1 MSVESVVYRL
11 NAIGLDPFPITLP
24 DAIRRTT
31 VTRDW
36 ISKQYGGPAQG
47 SSPPI
52 DRKRFKHTMDFR
64 FFKLDFN
71 SHLPKNP
78 GDPGLVFYGLG
89 QAEPWKKGPEEV
101 FVRLS
106 QNNWLYVGRY
116 RIYVAESLT
125 ADEWKQQS
133 LAVRQPTIFW
143 CRHIKKG
150 GGGRNS
156 RPLRINVDLHRRLGR
171 PPTAAET
178 KEAMDSQRE
187 FHLTEPQI
195 DWGFEN
201 GHAKLAVWTM
211 KCVGYR
217 ADFQRNIAGRIPTGW
232 AKVV

>member
-24 DAIRRTT
+24 DAIKRTT

-36 ISKQYGGPAQG
+36 ISKQYGGAAQG

-52 DRKRFKHTMDFR
+52 ARKRFEHTMDFR
-64 FFKLDFN
+64 FFDFDFN

-78 GDPGLVFYGLG
+78 GDPGLVFFGVG
-89 QAEPWKKGPEEV
+89 QAYPWGKDQEEV

-106 QNNWLYVGRY
+106 TNNWLYIGAY
-116 RIYVAESLT
+116 RIDVAESLT

-133 LAVRQPTIFW
+133 RAFKAQW
-143 CRHIKKG
+143 CRTIKNG
-150 GGGRNS
+150 GGGDNS
-156 RPLRINVDLHRRLGR
+156 RALRINVDLHRRLGR
-171 PPTAAET
+171 RPTAAET
-178 KEAMDSQRE
+178 KKALDSTGE
-187 FHLTEPQI
+187 FLHLTEPQI
-195 DWGFEN
+195 NWGFEN

-217 ADFQRNIAGRIPTGW
+217 ADFQRNIAGRVPTGW
-232 AKVV
+232 AKAV